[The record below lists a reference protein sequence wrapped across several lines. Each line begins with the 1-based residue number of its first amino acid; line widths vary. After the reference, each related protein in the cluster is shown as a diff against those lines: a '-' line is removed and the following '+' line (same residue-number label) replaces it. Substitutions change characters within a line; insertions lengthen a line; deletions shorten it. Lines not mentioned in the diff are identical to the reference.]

1 MGVARVTRL
10 DDYHIHNQ
18 SFRAW
23 ATCGVTIYSICD
35 FHKKGLPTCLSCD
48 VVYEANVKIG
58 EFDPYAILHKCIAY
72 KYINFHVE
80 PFLFVPLVI
89 PHVNSI

>member
-1 MGVARVTRL
+1 M
-10 DDYHIHNQ
+10 
-18 SFRAW
+18 
-23 ATCGVTIYSICD
+23 
-35 FHKKGLPTCLSCD
+35 
-48 VVYEANVKIG
+48 KIG
-58 EFDPYAILHKCIAY
+58 EFDPYVILQKCIAY